1 MRTAEIK
8 RKTAETDINL
18 FINIDGTGIAQ
29 INTGCGFLD
38 HMLTLL
44 SKHGKFDLTVTCN
57 GDTYVDYHHTVE
69 DVGICIG
76 EALKNALGDKKGINR
91 YGDCTLVM
99 DESLILTSLDL
110 SGRTF
115 LKYGLKVPAKR
126 LKDFETELIE
136 EFFLGLTRSA
146 NMTLHIV
153 QLAGANTHH
162 IIEGAF
168 KSFARSLRKACEID
182 PKAPNEVPS
191 SKGVL

>member
-8 RKTAETDINL
+8 RKTAETDIKL
-18 FINIDGTGIAQ
+18 FLNVDGSGVSNV
-29 INTGCGFLD
+29 NTGCGFLD

-44 SKHGKFDLTVTCN
+44 AKHSKFDLDVTCN
-57 GDTYVDYHHTVE
+57 GDTYVDFHHTVE

-76 EALKNALGDKKGINR
+76 EALKIALGDKKGIFR
-91 YGDCTLVM
+91 YGDCALAM
-99 DESLILTSLDL
+99 DEALILTSLDL
-110 SGRTF
+110 SGRAF
-115 LKYGLKVPAKR
+115 FKYGLKVPAKR

-136 EFFLGLTRSA
+136 EFFLGVVRNA

-153 QLAGANTHH
+153 QMAGTNSHH

-182 PKAPNEVPS
+182 PKCPNEVPS